1 MAPPFRYL
9 FGSGGEKEW
18 RNLIF
23 GDADGLLKRVAQ
35 ERTATNYLHYWGGG
49 PSYIF
54 NVSAPPKSI
63 HKSFSIH
70 LGIVTPMA
78 NEADSGAAL
87 VREVLAQCVGVER
100 VSYYVV
106 LDNVCRDGTLD
117 LLRGVAKTEDR
128 LHVVW
133 APENRS
139 VVDAYLRGYREAIAA
154 GCDWILEIDG
164 GFSHRP
170 QDIPL
175 FLDEMSKGY
184 DCVFAT
190 RFAKGGRIEDSSLK
204 RKYISWGGTFLTNLL
219 LKTRLSDMT
228 SGFEIF
234 KREILVEAI
243 PHIHSRGPFF
253 QTEIKAYCHR
263 FRYAEV
269 PIVYRAASHNVSNA
283 SLKDALGNLWR
294 MFRQRSAR
302 PQIIETDLMHAG
314 EHSAVKH

>member
-1 MAPPFRYL
+1 MSA
-9 FGSGGEKEW
+9 SAS
-18 RNLIF
+18 NLPQTYP
-23 GDADGLLKRVAQ
+23 V
-35 ERTATNYLHYWGGG
+35 
-49 PSYIF
+49 
-54 NVSAPPKSI
+54 
-63 HKSFSIH
+63 H

-78 NEADSGAAL
+78 NEADTGEAF
-87 VREVLAQCVGVER
+87 VREVLAQCDGVER
-100 VSYYVV
+100 VSYFVV
-106 LDNVCRDGTLD
+106 LDNVCKDGTRDILGKFSE
-117 LLRGVAKTEDR
+117 REGR

-170 QDIPL
+170 QDIPQ
-175 FLDEMSKGY
+175 FLDKMSEGY

-219 LKTRLSDMT
+219 LNTRLSDMT

-234 KREILVEAI
+234 KREILAHAI

-253 QTEIKAYCHR
+253 QTEIKAYCDR

-294 MFRQRSAR
+294 MFRQRNSR
-302 PQIIETDLMHAG
+302 PHVTEPELMPAG
-314 EHSAVKH
+314 KHSAVKH

>member
-1 MAPPFRYL
+1 
-9 FGSGGEKEW
+9 
-18 RNLIF
+18 
-23 GDADGLLKRVAQ
+23 
-35 ERTATNYLHYWGGG
+35 
-49 PSYIF
+49 
-54 NVSAPPKSI
+54 
-63 HKSFSIH
+63 
-70 LGIVTPMA
+70 MA
-78 NEADSGAAL
+78 NEADTGEDF
-87 VREVLAQCVGVER
+87 VRAVLAQVPGVER
-100 VSYYVV
+100 VSYFVV
-106 LDNVCRDGTLD
+106 LDNVCRDGTREILEK
-117 LLRGVAKTEDR
+117 LANEEDR

-154 GCDWILEIDG
+154 ECDWILEIDG

-175 FLDEMSKGY
+175 FLEKMADGY

-204 RKYISWGGTFLTNLL
+204 RKYISWGGTFLANLL
-219 LKTRLSDMT
+219 LNTRLSDMT

-234 KREILVEAI
+234 KREILEQAI
-243 PHIHSRGPFF
+243 PQIHSRGPFF

-294 MFRQRSAR
+294 LFRQRSSR
-302 PQIIETDLMHAG
+302 SPVSEPEIMPAG
-314 EHSAVKH
+314 KHSALKH

>member
-1 MAPPFRYL
+1 
-9 FGSGGEKEW
+9 
-18 RNLIF
+18 
-23 GDADGLLKRVAQ
+23 
-35 ERTATNYLHYWGGG
+35 
-49 PSYIF
+49 
-54 NVSAPPKSI
+54 
-63 HKSFSIH
+63 
-70 LGIVTPMA
+70 MA
-78 NEADSGAAL
+78 NEADTGAAF
-87 VREVLAQCVGVER
+87 VREVLAQCIGVEQ
-100 VSYYVV
+100 VSYFVV
-106 LDNVCRDGTLD
+106 LDNVCRDGTREILEKI
-117 LLRGVAKTEDR
+117 AAEEDR

-139 VVDAYLRGYREAIAA
+139 VVDAYLRGYREALAA
-154 GCDWILEIDG
+154 ECDWILEIDG

-175 FLDEMSKGY
+175 FLEKMSEGY

-204 RKYISWGGTFLTNLL
+204 RKYISWGGTILTNLL
-219 LKTRLSDMT
+219 VNTKLSDMT

-234 KREILVEAI
+234 KHEVLARAI
-243 PHIHSRGPFF
+243 PHVHSRGPFF

-294 MFRQRSAR
+294 LSRQRRAHEPER
-302 PQIIETDLMHAG
+302 EPELVPAG
-314 EHSAVKH
+314 RHSALKH